1 MFGTQ
6 WIMLLIDILFSS
18 FFSKKKKKKKRKEC
32 EFVQADLIFYA
43 IAGYRFRIV

>member
-18 FFSKKKKKKKRKEC
+18 FFSKKKKKRKEC